1 MKTKLITLTVLLLSA
16 FAMKAQNGEIT
27 YMDFEPDSLVELKQY
42 DLFPESKMK
51 IDFDPDTLVELKDID
66 HYPDSKMNIDLD
78 FDNIPDIK
86 IYQYTTSTGCW
97 FNIRSYDTEW
107 ELHEYEVADTL
118 GPMNDPEVWWSG
130 AIFWLPYFYHDI
142 DTMSDRFAVRH
153 KIGNSYYYGWLRV
166 YITSCPPSLYPWAA
180 LDRMA
185 YCTTPDY
192 PLVWGQTELVGIDET
207 VKNDFS
213 VYPNPANGVLF
224 VETAHAPSLP
234 DQTYRIT
241 NIMGQTLLQGSIN
254 AEIQQI
260 NIASLPAGL
269 YFLSVGNTTQ
279 KIVKQ

>member
-1 MKTKLITLTVLLLSA
+1 MKKLLLIVTFLLA
-16 FAMKAQNGEIT
+16 TQYIKAQNGEIT

-51 IDFDPDTLVELKDID
+51 IDFDFDGLPDIRIYCYANSGGIWYEMKSYEPEWEIHEYDAGDTLL
-66 HYPDSKMNIDLD
+66 
-78 FDNIPDIK
+78 
-86 IYQYTTSTGCW
+86 
-97 FNIRSYDTEW
+97 
-107 ELHEYEVADTL
+107 
-118 GPMNDPEVWWSG
+118 PMNEPNQWWNIG
-130 AIFWLPYFYHDI
+130 IMWMPYFYNDI

-153 KIGNSYYYGWLRV
+153 KVEDAYYYGWFRV
-166 YITSCPPSLYPWAA
+166 YITRCPPSPYPWAA
-180 LDRMA
+180 LDKMA
-185 YCTTPDY
+185 YCTVPDY

-224 VETAHAPSLP
+224 VEAVHAPSLP

-279 KIVKQ
+279 KFVKQ

>member
-1 MKTKLITLTVLLLSA
+1 MKKLLLIVTFLLA
-16 FAMKAQNGEIT
+16 TQYIKAQNGEIT

-51 IDFDPDTLVELKDID
+51 IDFDFDGLPDIRIYCYANSGGIWYEMKSYEPEWEIHEYDAGDTLL
-66 HYPDSKMNIDLD
+66 
-78 FDNIPDIK
+78 
-86 IYQYTTSTGCW
+86 
-97 FNIRSYDTEW
+97 
-107 ELHEYEVADTL
+107 
-118 GPMNDPEVWWSG
+118 PMNEPNQWWNIG
-130 AIFWLPYFYHDI
+130 IMWMPYFYNDI

-153 KIGNSYYYGWLRV
+153 KVEDAYYYGWFRV
-166 YITSCPPSLYPWAA
+166 YITRCPPSPYPWAA
-180 LDRMA
+180 LDKMA
-185 YCTTPDY
+185 YCTVPDY

-213 VYPNPANGVLF
+213 VYPNPANDILF
-224 VETAHAPSLP
+224 VETVHAQSLP

-279 KIVKQ
+279 KFVKQ